1 MNENIPQNWKMVQLE
16 EVAAIVSGGTPS
28 RDKAVFWGH
37 DIPWVTPTDI
47 TNTPGRY
54 LHDTFE
60 GLSHLG
66 LSSSSASLLPAG
78 TILMT
83 SRATVGDLRIAEREV
98 CTNQGFKSLVP
109 KKIEAL
115 FLFYQMQEN
124 REAYKVYGIGSTFLE
139 VNKKDT
145 GRFNI
150 LVPNDLQVQQK
161 IGRIL
166 DTIDQAIEKTDA
178 LIHKYQQIKA
188 GLMHDLFTR
197 GLTADGKLRP
207 PREQAPEL
215 YQETPV
221 GWIPKEWEAK
231 KLKDILI
238 ESGGYLQTGPFGS
251 QLHAHEYTLE
261 GIPVVMPQDIN
272 DGEIGTFNI
281 ARIPEKRAQ
290 ILHRHKLK
298 IGDIIIARRGELS
311 RATAITEVEK
321 TWICGTGCFLLR
333 LGGSKLSAKFF
344 SYAYRHDVVQRQVAG
359 LAIGST
365 MPSLNNAVM
374 NALYFP
380 YVGINEQ
387 NRISERLELMEQ
399 QIKTLAEYKLKLK
412 KQKSGLMH
420 DLLTGKVS
428 VKVDQ
433 EEPAHV

>member
-1 MNENIPQNWKMVQLE
+1 MSEDIPQNWKMVQLE
-16 EVAAIVSGGTPS
+16 EVAAIMSGGTPS
-28 RDKAVFWGH
+28 RDKADFWGH

-166 DTIDQAIEKTDA
+166 DTIDQTIEKTEA

-197 GLTADGKLRP
+197 GLTAGGKLRP

-215 YQETPV
+215 YQETPI

-231 KLKDILI
+231 KLENIVHFQRGHDIV
-238 ESGGYLQTGPFGS
+238 ESKFMEGDFPVVSSGGVIGYHNQFTTKAPNVVIGRKGTIGKVHFLDVDFWAHDTSLYATDLRNNEPRFVFYLCVWLDLGRFGTKS
-251 QLHAHEYTLE
+251 
-261 GIPVVMPQDIN
+261 
-272 DGEIGTFNI
+272 
-281 ARIPEKRAQ
+281 
-290 ILHRHKLK
+290 
-298 IGDIIIARRGELS
+298 
-311 RATAITEVEK
+311 
-321 TWICGTGCFLLR
+321 
-333 LGGSKLSAKFF
+333 GS
-344 SYAYRHDVVQRQVAG
+344 
-359 LAIGST
+359 
-365 MPSLNNAVM
+365 PSLNRNDIH
-374 NALYFP
+374 P
-380 YVGINEQ
+380 INVACPQIDEQ
-387 NRISERLELMEQ
+387 KRINKRLVSCDRK
-399 QIKTLAEYKLKLK
+399 IKTLNEYLGKLVKV
-412 KQKSGLMH
+412 KSGLMH
-420 DLLTGKVS
+420 DLLTGKVP
-428 VKVDQ
+428 VKVAQ
-433 EEPAHV
+433 AETVHV